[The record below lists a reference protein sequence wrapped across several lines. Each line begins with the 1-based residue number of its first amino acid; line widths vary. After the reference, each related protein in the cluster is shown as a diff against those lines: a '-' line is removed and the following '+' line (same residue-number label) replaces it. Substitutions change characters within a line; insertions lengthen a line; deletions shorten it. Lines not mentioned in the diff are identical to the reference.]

1 MYDYVW
7 LCNHTY
13 SISAV
18 IGSAIC
24 IFVGPWLK
32 FTPHPLSPLV
42 CFISI
47 MLCPGD
53 RVEISELRECQ
64 AKIPKNRIWIGDEY
78 EPWYLW
84 YPWVQLGVSNNT
96 NVAGTC
102 DAEMPE
108 VARSLARWLVPHH
121 LKPKVFRISSCFGP
135 TAWKLCNSWG
145 PASMF
150 PDGPD
155 GPDGLHGTGAC
166 DVLFV
171 GNQELYEI
179 FLLLAIKGWLCGTR
193 KSIIPTRGS

>member
-1 MYDYVW
+1 MAHTCYILHSCLGRSAKRSECGRPENPIISQGNGPTVSFMSIMTYIYIHYIYITIYIYTCMIMYDYVW

-18 IGSAIC
+18 IGYAIC

-42 CFISI
+42 CFISM

-78 EPWYLW
+78 EPWYLR

-96 NVAGTC
+96 NVAGT
-102 DAEMPE
+102 
-108 VARSLARWLVPHH
+108 
-121 LKPKVFRISSCFGP
+121 
-135 TAWKLCNSWG
+135 
-145 PASMF
+145 
-150 PDGPD
+150 
-155 GPDGLHGTGAC
+155 
-166 DVLFV
+166 
-171 GNQELYEI
+171 
-179 FLLLAIKGWLCGTR
+179 
-193 KSIIPTRGS
+193 